1 MSDGDGQSQ
10 QHRYHRRVLSWR
22 LDERFR
28 EHRLDGTA
36 AQPAAA
42 RLD

>member
-1 MSDGDGQSQ
+1 MSAGDGQRQ
-10 QHRYHRRVLSWR
+10 QHRYHQRVLRWR

-28 EHRLDGTA
+28 EHRLDGA
-36 AQPAAA
+36 VAQPAAA